1 MLIKQ
6 EKDNLTFKMRIILII
21 IIFIEYLLYIRQH
34 TKHLHRLFN
43 SQNNWR
49 GKQYYYLNFT
59 DEEAESEKG

>member
-1 MLIKQ
+1 
-6 EKDNLTFKMRIILII
+6 MRIIPII